1 MLAKLFINYYNI
13 VFIIIIILA
22 YYNIIYVIGH
32 FFLFPGSEA
41 FQPACMQAPLFATY
55 AGDRVLLILLCK

>member
-1 MLAKLFINYYNI
+1 MLAKLFINYYI

-32 FFLFPGSEA
+32 FFYSQAVKRSSQLT
-41 FQPACMQAPLFATY
+41 CMQAPLFATY

>member
-32 FFLFPGSEA
+32 FFYSQAVKRSSQL
-41 FQPACMQAPLFATY
+41 ACKPLFLPRMQVIEY
-55 AGDRVLLILLCK
+55 Y